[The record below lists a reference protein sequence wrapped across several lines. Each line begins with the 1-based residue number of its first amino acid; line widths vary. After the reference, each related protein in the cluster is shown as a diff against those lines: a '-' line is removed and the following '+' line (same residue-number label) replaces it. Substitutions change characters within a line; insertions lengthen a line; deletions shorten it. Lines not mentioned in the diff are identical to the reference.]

1 MDELSL
7 DDLRAMVAGDMA
19 THARIIAHGE
29 HHWDKLWQP
38 HPASGGAFG
47 GRNNALVTLL
57 GFLRAKRYTI
67 DVAQLQAVWWSDTYC
82 DPPLDREVIL
92 ETVGRFWSQWAAGT
106 VPDDLPGGQ
115 TLAPWEVWD
124 WTRMEVEEQKLGKQS
139 WLIPNVLSTGGL
151 HYLSSPPGSGK
162 TWVMC
167 DLIRACCFGG
177 KWLNEFEIP
186 QTKVLYLDEEMGVQK
201 VLERLRKLGM
211 RSAEGMGYLNR
222 VGIRFDQPLDVERIV
237 KHCQSQ
243 GIGLVL
249 IDSLVRIHGM
259 DENDNSQMRR
269 LYDSFKKLL
278 DVGITV
284 LIAHHNRKGGT
295 DSTVKHEGMRGAA
308 EIVAA
313 ADMAYSVEKQ
323 ANGLY
328 RMYVTKGRLISDEDA
343 IDVTFEIRDED
354 GLTKVRTLDAGAR
367 SEVITQEIRSKL
379 IELISG
385 EPGITQTRLAE
396 LCGSRK
402 SVVAATLA
410 DLESSRIVT
419 FDKGPKNSKMYR
431 PTGLL

>member
-1 MDELSL
+1 M
-7 DDLRAMVAGDMA
+7 
-19 THARIIAHGE
+19 
-29 HHWDKLWQP
+29 
-38 HPASGGAFG
+38 
-47 GRNNALVTLL
+47 
-57 GFLRAKRYTI
+57 
-67 DVAQLQAVWWSDTYC
+67 
-82 DPPLDREVIL
+82 
-92 ETVGRFWSQWAAGT
+92 
-106 VPDDLPGGQ
+106 
-115 TLAPWEVWD
+115 
-124 WTRMEVEEQKLGKQS
+124 
-139 WLIPNVLSTGGL
+139 
-151 HYLSSPPGSGK
+151 SSPPGSGK

-167 DLIRACCFGG
+167 DLIRAAVFGD
-177 KWLNEFEIP
+177 KWLSEFDIP
-186 QTKVLYLDEEMGVQK
+186 QTKVLYIDEEMGVQK
-201 VLERLRKLGM
+201 VLQRLRKLGM

-222 VGIRFDQPLDVERIV
+222 VGVRLDNILDVERIV
-237 KHCQSQ
+237 KHCQAQ

-249 IDSLVRIHGM
+249 IDSLVRVHGL
-259 DENDNSQMRR
+259 DENDNSQMRK

-295 DSTVKHEGMRGAA
+295 DGTVKHEGMRGAA

-379 IELISG
+379 IELISDS
-385 EPGITQTRLAE
+385 PGITQTRLVE

-410 DLESSRIVT
+410 DLEASRIVS
-419 FDKGPKNSKMYR
+419 FEKGPKNSKQYS

>member
-1 MDELSL
+1 M
-7 DDLRAMVAGDMA
+7 
-19 THARIIAHGE
+19 
-29 HHWDKLWQP
+29 
-38 HPASGGAFG
+38 
-47 GRNNALVTLL
+47 
-57 GFLRAKRYTI
+57 
-67 DVAQLQAVWWSDTYC
+67 
-82 DPPLDREVIL
+82 
-92 ETVGRFWSQWAAGT
+92 ET
-106 VPDDLPGGQ
+106 
-115 TLAPWEVWD
+115 
-124 WTRMEVEEQKLGKQS
+124 EEEKLGKQS
-139 WLIPNVLSTGGL
+139 WLIPKILSTGGL
-151 HYLSSPPGSGK
+151 HYISSPPGSGK

-177 KWLNEFEIP
+177 KWLDEFEIP

-249 IDSLVRIHGM
+249 IDSLVRVHGL
-259 DENDNSQMRR
+259 DENDNSQMRK

-328 RMYVTKGRLISDEDA
+328 RMFVTKGRLISDEDA

-354 GLTKVRTLDAGAR
+354 GLTQVRTLDAGAR

-396 LCGSRK
+396 LCGARK

-410 DLESSRIVT
+410 DLEASRIVA
-419 FDKGPKNSKMYR
+419 FDKGPNNRKMYR

>member
-1 MDELSL
+1 MEELSL

-19 THARIIAHGE
+19 THARVVANGE

-92 ETVGRFWSQWAAGT
+92 ETVGRFWAQWAAGT

-124 WTRMEVEEQKLGKQS
+124 WTRMETEEEKLGKQS
-139 WLIPNVLSTGGL
+139 WLIPNILSTGGL
-151 HYLSSPPGSGK
+151 HYISSPPGSGK

-186 QTKVLYLDEEMGVQK
+186 QTRVLYLDEEMGVQK

-259 DENDNSQMRR
+259 DENDNSQMRK
-269 LYDSFKKLL
+269 LYDAFKKLL
-278 DVGITV
+278 DNGITV

-313 ADMAYSVEKQ
+313 ADMAFSVEKQ

-379 IELISG
+379 IELIS
-385 EPGITQTRLAE
+385 ETPGISQARLAE
-396 LCGSRK
+396 LCGGRK

-410 DLESSRIVT
+410 DLEASRIVA
-419 FDKGPKNSKMYR
+419 FDKGPRNAKMYR

>member
-1 MDELSL
+1 
-7 DDLRAMVAGDMA
+7 
-19 THARIIAHGE
+19 
-29 HHWDKLWQP
+29 
-38 HPASGGAFG
+38 
-47 GRNNALVTLL
+47 
-57 GFLRAKRYTI
+57 
-67 DVAQLQAVWWSDTYC
+67 
-82 DPPLDREVIL
+82 
-92 ETVGRFWSQWAAGT
+92 
-106 VPDDLPGGQ
+106 
-115 TLAPWEVWD
+115 
-124 WTRMEVEEQKLGKQS
+124 
-139 WLIPNVLSTGGL
+139 
-151 HYLSSPPGSGK
+151 
-162 TWVMC
+162 MC
-167 DLIRACCFGG
+167 DLIRAAVFGD
-177 KWLNEFEIP
+177 KWLNEFDIP
-186 QTKVLYLDEEMGVQK
+186 QTKVLYIDEEMGVQK
-201 VLERLRKLGM
+201 VLQRLRKLGM

-222 VGIRFDQPLDVERIV
+222 VGIRLDNVLDVERIV

-249 IDSLVRIHGM
+249 IDSLVRVHGL

-313 ADMAYSVEKQ
+313 ADMAFSVEKQ

-385 EPGITQTRLAE
+385 EPGISQSRLVE

-410 DLESSRIVT
+410 DLEASRIVA
-419 FDKGPKNSKMYR
+419 FDKGPRNAKMYR

>member
-1 MDELSL
+1 
-7 DDLRAMVAGDMA
+7 
-19 THARIIAHGE
+19 
-29 HHWDKLWQP
+29 
-38 HPASGGAFG
+38 
-47 GRNNALVTLL
+47 
-57 GFLRAKRYTI
+57 
-67 DVAQLQAVWWSDTYC
+67 
-82 DPPLDREVIL
+82 
-92 ETVGRFWSQWAAGT
+92 
-106 VPDDLPGGQ
+106 
-115 TLAPWEVWD
+115 
-124 WTRMEVEEQKLGKQS
+124 
-139 WLIPNVLSTGGL
+139 
-151 HYLSSPPGSGK
+151 
-162 TWVMC
+162 
-167 DLIRACCFGG
+167 
-177 KWLNEFEIP
+177 
-186 QTKVLYLDEEMGVQK
+186 MGVQK
-201 VLERLRKLGM
+201 VLQRLRKLGM

-222 VGIRFDQPLDVERIV
+222 VGVRFDNALDVERVV
-237 KHCQSQ
+237 KHCQAT
-243 GIGLVL
+243 GVGLVM

-259 DENDNSQMRR
+259 DENDNSQMRK
-269 LYDSFKKLL
+269 LYDAFKKLL

-367 SEVITQEIRSKL
+367 SEVITQEIRAKL
-379 IELISG
+379 IELIS
-385 EPGITQTRLAE
+385 ETPGITQTRLVE

-410 DLESSRIVT
+410 DLEASRIVS
-419 FDKGPKNSKMYR
+419 FEKGPKNSKLYR

>member
-1 MDELSL
+1 
-7 DDLRAMVAGDMA
+7 
-19 THARIIAHGE
+19 
-29 HHWDKLWQP
+29 
-38 HPASGGAFG
+38 
-47 GRNNALVTLL
+47 
-57 GFLRAKRYTI
+57 
-67 DVAQLQAVWWSDTYC
+67 
-82 DPPLDREVIL
+82 
-92 ETVGRFWSQWAAGT
+92 
-106 VPDDLPGGQ
+106 
-115 TLAPWEVWD
+115 
-124 WTRMEVEEQKLGKQS
+124 
-139 WLIPNVLSTGGL
+139 
-151 HYLSSPPGSGK
+151 
-162 TWVMC
+162 MC

-259 DENDNSQMRR
+259 DENDNSQMRK
-269 LYDSFKKLL
+269 LYDAFKKLL
-278 DVGITV
+278 DNGITV

-328 RMYVTKGRLISDEDA
+328 RMFVTKGRLISDEDA
-343 IDVTFEIRDED
+343 IDVTFEIRDQD
-354 GLTKVRTLDAGAR
+354 GLTQVRTLDAGAR

-379 IELISG
+379 IELISDS
-385 EPGITQTRLAE
+385 PGISQARLAE
-396 LCGSRK
+396 LCGGRK

-410 DLESSRIVT
+410 DLEASRIVA
-419 FDKGPKNSKMYR
+419 FDKGPRNAKLYR

>member
-19 THARIIAHGE
+19 THARVVANGE

-38 HPASGGAFG
+38 HPSSGGAFG

-82 DPPLDREVIL
+82 DPPLEREVIL

-124 WTRMEVEEQKLGKQS
+124 WSRMEVEEEKLGKQS

-151 HYLSSPPGSGK
+151 HYISSPPGSGK

-249 IDSLVRIHGM
+249 IDSLVRVHGL
-259 DENDNSQMRR
+259 DENDNSQMRK

-328 RMYVTKGRLISDEDA
+328 RMFVTKGRLISDEDA

-385 EPGITQTRLAE
+385 EPGISQSRLVE

-419 FDKGPKNSKMYR
+419 FDKGPRNAKMYR

>member
-1 MDELSL
+1 
-7 DDLRAMVAGDMA
+7 
-19 THARIIAHGE
+19 
-29 HHWDKLWQP
+29 
-38 HPASGGAFG
+38 
-47 GRNNALVTLL
+47 LVTLL

-124 WTRMEVEEQKLGKQS
+124 WTRMETEEEKLGKQS

-151 HYLSSPPGSGK
+151 HYISSPPGSGK

-186 QTKVLYLDEEMGVQK
+186 QTRVLYLDEEMGVQK

-259 DENDNSQMRR
+259 DENDNSQMRK
-269 LYDSFKKLL
+269 LYDAFKKLL
-278 DVGITV
+278 DNGITV

-354 GLTKVRTLDAGAR
+354 GLTQVRTLDAGAR

-379 IELISG
+379 IELISDS
-385 EPGITQTRLAE
+385 PGITQSRLIE
-396 LCGSRK
+396 LCGSRR
-402 SVVAATLA
+402 SVVIATLA
-410 DLESSRIVT
+410 DLEASRIVM
-419 FDKGPKNSKMYR
+419 FEKGPKNAKQYS
-431 PTGLL
+431 PTGML

>member
-1 MDELSL
+1 
-7 DDLRAMVAGDMA
+7 VFGD
-19 THARIIAHGE
+19 
-29 HHWDKLWQP
+29 
-38 HPASGGAFG
+38 
-47 GRNNALVTLL
+47 
-57 GFLRAKRYTI
+57 
-67 DVAQLQAVWWSDTYC
+67 
-82 DPPLDREVIL
+82 
-92 ETVGRFWSQWAAGT
+92 
-106 VPDDLPGGQ
+106 
-115 TLAPWEVWD
+115 
-124 WTRMEVEEQKLGKQS
+124 
-139 WLIPNVLSTGGL
+139 
-151 HYLSSPPGSGK
+151 
-162 TWVMC
+162 
-167 DLIRACCFGG
+167 
-177 KWLNEFEIP
+177 KWLGEFDIP
-186 QTKVLYLDEEMGVQK
+186 QTKVLYIDEEMGVQK
-201 VLERLRKLGM
+201 VLQRLRKLGM

-222 VGIRFDQPLDVERIV
+222 VGIRLDNVLDVERVV

-249 IDSLVRIHGM
+249 IDSLVRVHGL

-379 IELISG
+379 IEHIS
-385 EPGITQTRLAE
+385 ESPGISQSRLVE

-419 FDKGPKNSKMYR
+419 FDKGPNNRKMYR

>member
-1 MDELSL
+1 
-7 DDLRAMVAGDMA
+7 
-19 THARIIAHGE
+19 
-29 HHWDKLWQP
+29 
-38 HPASGGAFG
+38 
-47 GRNNALVTLL
+47 LVTLL

-124 WTRMEVEEQKLGKQS
+124 WNRMEVEEEKLGKQS
-139 WLIPNVLSTGGL
+139 WLIPNILSTGGL

-186 QTKVLYLDEEMGVQK
+186 QTRVLYLDEEMGVQK

-259 DENDNSQMRR
+259 DENDNSQMRK
-269 LYDSFKKLL
+269 LYDAFKKLL
-278 DVGITV
+278 DNGITV

>member
-1 MDELSL
+1 
-7 DDLRAMVAGDMA
+7 
-19 THARIIAHGE
+19 
-29 HHWDKLWQP
+29 
-38 HPASGGAFG
+38 
-47 GRNNALVTLL
+47 L

-106 VPDDLPGGQ
+106 MPDDLPGGQ

-124 WTRMEVEEQKLGKQS
+124 WTRMEVEEEKLGKQS

-151 HYLSSPPGSGK
+151 HYISSPPGSGK

-186 QTKVLYLDEEMGVQK
+186 QTRVLYLDEEMGVQK

-259 DENDNSQMRR
+259 DENDNSQMRK
-269 LYDSFKKLL
+269 LYDAFKKLL
-278 DVGITV
+278 DNGITV

-328 RMYVTKGRLISDEDA
+328 RMFVTKGRLISDEDA

-354 GLTKVRTLDAGAR
+354 GLTQVRTLDAGAR

-379 IELISG
+379 IELIS
-385 EPGITQTRLAE
+385 ETPGITQSRLIE
-396 LCGSRK
+396 LCGSRR
-402 SVVAATLA
+402 SVVIATLA
-410 DLESSRIVT
+410 DLEASRIVM
-419 FDKGPKNSKMYR
+419 FEKGPKNAKQYS
-431 PTGLL
+431 PTGML

>member
-1 MDELSL
+1 MEELTL

-19 THARIIAHGE
+19 THARVVANGE
-29 HHWDKLWQP
+29 HHWDRLFQP
-38 HPASGGAFG
+38 QPASGGPFN

-57 GFLRAKRYTI
+57 GFLRAKRFSI
-67 DVAQLQAVWWSDTYC
+67 DQANIFSIWWSDTYC
-82 DPPLDREVIL
+82 EPPLEPELIRE
-92 ETVGRFWSQWAAGT
+92 TTGRFWVQWAQGAI
-106 VPDDLPGGQ
+106 PDDLPGGE
-115 TLAPWEVWD
+115 TIAPWEVWD
-124 WTRMEVEEQKLGKQS
+124 WTRMEVEEAKLGAQS

-167 DLIRACCFGG
+167 DLIRAAVFGD
-177 KWLNEFEIP
+177 KWLSEFDIP
-186 QTKVLYLDEEMGVQK
+186 QTKVLYIDEEMGVQK
-201 VLERLRKLGM
+201 VLQRLRKLGM

-222 VGIRFDQPLDVERIV
+222 VGVRLDNILDVERIV

-249 IDSLVRIHGM
+249 IDSLVRVHGL
-259 DENDNSQMRR
+259 DENDNSQMRK

-295 DSTVKHEGMRGAA
+295 DGTVKHEGMRGAA

-313 ADMAYSVEKQ
+313 ADMAFSVEKQ

-328 RMYVTKGRLISDEDA
+328 RMFVTKGRLISDEDA

-379 IELISG
+379 IELISDS
-385 EPGITQTRLAE
+385 PGITQTRLVE

-410 DLESSRIVT
+410 DLEASRIVS
-419 FDKGPKNSKMYR
+419 FEKGPKNSKQYS

>member
-1 MDELSL
+1 
-7 DDLRAMVAGDMA
+7 
-19 THARIIAHGE
+19 
-29 HHWDKLWQP
+29 
-38 HPASGGAFG
+38 
-47 GRNNALVTLL
+47 LVTLL

-67 DVAQLQAVWWSDTYC
+67 DVAQLQAVWWSETYC

-124 WTRMEVEEQKLGKQS
+124 WTRMEVEEEKLGKQS

-186 QTKVLYLDEEMGVQK
+186 QTRVLYLDEEMGVQK

-222 VGIRFDQPLDVERIV
+222 VGVRFDQPLDVERIV

-259 DENDNSQMRR
+259 DENDNSQMRK
-269 LYDSFKKLL
+269 LYDAFKKLL
-278 DVGITV
+278 DNGITV

-379 IELISG
+379 IELIS
-385 EPGITQTRLAE
+385 ETPGITQTRLAE

>member
-1 MDELSL
+1 MEELSL
-7 DDLRAMVAGDMA
+7 DDLRAMVAGDMQ
-19 THARIIAHGE
+19 THARIIAYGE
-29 HHWDKLWQP
+29 HHWDKLFQA
-38 HPASGGAFG
+38 HPSSGGAFG

-57 GFLRAKRYTI
+57 GFFRAKRYTI

-82 DPPLDREVIL
+82 DPPLEREVIL
-92 ETVGRFWSQWAAGT
+92 ETVGRFWSQWAAGS

-124 WTRMEVEEQKLGKQS
+124 WTRMETEEEKLGKQS
-139 WLIPNVLSTGGL
+139 WLIPNILSTGGL
-151 HYLSSPPGSGK
+151 HYISSPPGSGK

-211 RSAEGMGYLNR
+211 RSAEGLGYLNR

-259 DENDNSQMRR
+259 DENDNSQMRK
-269 LYDSFKKLL
+269 LYDAFKKLL

-328 RMYVTKGRLISDEDA
+328 RMFVTKGRLISDEDA

-354 GLTKVRTLDAGAR
+354 GLTQVRTLDAGAR

-379 IELISG
+379 IELISDS
-385 EPGITQTRLAE
+385 PGIVQSRLIE
-396 LCGSRK
+396 LCGSRR
-402 SVVAATLA
+402 SVVIATLA
-410 DLESSRIVT
+410 DLEANRIVM
-419 FDKGPKNSKMYR
+419 FEKGPKNAKQYS

>member
-1 MDELSL
+1 
-7 DDLRAMVAGDMA
+7 
-19 THARIIAHGE
+19 
-29 HHWDKLWQP
+29 
-38 HPASGGAFG
+38 
-47 GRNNALVTLL
+47 VTLL

-124 WTRMEVEEQKLGKQS
+124 WTRMEVEEEKLGKQS

-151 HYLSSPPGSGK
+151 HYISSPPGSGK

-186 QTKVLYLDEEMGVQK
+186 QTRVLYLDEEMGVQK

-211 RSAEGMGYLNR
+211 RSAEGMSYLNR

-259 DENDNSQMRR
+259 DENDNSQMRK
-269 LYDSFKKLL
+269 LYDAFKKLL
-278 DVGITV
+278 DNGITV

-354 GLTKVRTLDAGAR
+354 GLTQVRTLDAGAR

-379 IELISG
+379 IELISDS
-385 EPGITQTRLAE
+385 PGITQSRLIE
-396 LCGSRK
+396 LCGSRR
-402 SVVAATLA
+402 SVVIATLA
-410 DLESSRIVT
+410 DLEASRIVM
-419 FDKGPKNSKMYR
+419 FEKGPKNAKQYS
-431 PTGLL
+431 PTGML

>member
-1 MDELSL
+1 
-7 DDLRAMVAGDMA
+7 
-19 THARIIAHGE
+19 
-29 HHWDKLWQP
+29 
-38 HPASGGAFG
+38 
-47 GRNNALVTLL
+47 LVTLL

-92 ETVGRFWSQWAAGT
+92 ETVGRFWAQWAAGT

-124 WTRMEVEEQKLGKQS
+124 WTRMETEEEKLGKQS

-237 KHCQSQ
+237 KHCESQ

-259 DENDNSQMRR
+259 DENDNSQMRK
-269 LYDSFKKLL
+269 LYDAFKKLL
-278 DVGITV
+278 DNGITV

-328 RMYVTKGRLISDEDA
+328 RMFVTKGRLISDEDA

-379 IELISG
+379 IELIS
-385 EPGITQTRLAE
+385 ETPGITQTRLAE

-431 PTGLL
+431 STGLL